1 MNWESNLE
9 GIYVMCNRRCRYWN
23 VYSSIKEKSQ
33 GMNTFQRY
41 LIHFTLFVSVIISVL
56 VSLVFMD
63 TTINASKKFIFEG
76 KEKLEVVGDIDEKKK
91 VQLEEIIQKKLKRN
105 IRKDNGNISIYTM
118 KNRYQSWLTNPI
130 EIIQDKDIFVI
141 KTPRAYQDDIQKVCL
156 CKVI

>member
-1 MNWESNLE
+1 
-9 GIYVMCNRRCRYWN
+9 
-23 VYSSIKEKSQ
+23 
-33 GMNTFQRY
+33 MNTFQRY

-56 VSLVFMD
+56 GILVFMD
-63 TTINASKKFIFEG
+63 TTINATPVSVILIITAALIYIVPMSLLFSHKAQIVQ
-76 KEKLEVVGDIDEKKK
+76 LEVVGDIDEKKK